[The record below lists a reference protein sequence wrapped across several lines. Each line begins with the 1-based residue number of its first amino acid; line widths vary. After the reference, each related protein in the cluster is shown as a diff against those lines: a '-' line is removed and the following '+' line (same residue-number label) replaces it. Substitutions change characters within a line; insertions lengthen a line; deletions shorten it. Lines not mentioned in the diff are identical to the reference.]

1 MISILLATYNG
12 GEYLGKL
19 IESLLAQTVRDFR
32 LYIRDDKSTDGTFST
47 ATEYAAKYPGVVF
60 AEQNE
65 ENSGGAHYN
74 FIKMMIGCKD
84 DYVMLC
90 DQDDVWLSDK
100 IEKSLRKIKE
110 TEQIYGVSTPVL
122 IHTDL
127 TVTDENLNIISPSYR
142 KMSNTGYGFN
152 ALNNLLAMNI
162 PTGCTI
168 IYNRA
173 LADLIT
179 AEPDYMVMHDWW
191 LSLTAA
197 AFGKITSIDEPTV
210 LYRQHS
216 DNSLGAKRARSAKY
230 VRYVLTH
237 IEIMAEKINNS
248 YKQAGSFLKMFSD
261 KLTEKQKELVAAHAA
276 MPMRSKAGKLRT
288 MLRYNTFMYGAAR
301 KTGQVIVLLISKKLR
316 VES

>member
-32 LYIRDDKSTDGTFST
+32 LYIRDDKSADGTFST
-47 ATEYAAKYPGVVF
+47 ITEYAAKYPGVVF
-60 AEQNE
+60 AEQNK

-142 KMSNTGYGFN
+142 KMSNKGFKFN
-152 ALNNLLAMNI
+152 ALNNLLTMNI

-168 IYNRA
+168 MYNRA

-179 AEPDYMVMHDWW
+179 AEPGYMVIHDWW
-191 LSLTAA
+191 LSLTDT
-197 AFGKITSIDEPTV
+197 AFGKVAAIDEPTV

-216 DNSLGAKRARSAKY
+216 ANSMGAKRVRSPGY
-230 VRYVLTH
+230 VRYILTH
-237 IEIMAEKINNS
+237 LDVMAEKINSS
-248 YKQAGSFLKMFSD
+248 YKQAASFLEMYGD
-261 KLTEKQKELVAAHAA
+261 KLTEEQKELVIAHAS
-276 MPMRSKAGKLRT
+276 MSGRTKAGKLRT
-288 MLRYNTFMYGAAR
+288 MLKYNTFLYGAAR
-301 KTGQVIVLLISKKLR
+301 KIGQVIVLLCSR
-316 VES
+316 S